1 MRPRALYKRRFLL
14 PVLFFCLTAY
24 LLLTL
29 RGLAPPPPGMG
40 RFSLLVVQSGSMAPV
55 FATHSVIVVDKQVAL
70 PLNTGEVVTYH
81 SADGRLITHRI
92 VAAGFDGQAY
102 YITKGDA
109 NRSADLLPLREPD
122 IFGRVVYVTPS
133 FFAFIVRFLRTPA
146 ALFSLFGLL
155 LVLLICRLP
164 TSAAK

>member
-1 MRPRALYKRRFLL
+1 MRPKALYKLRFLL
-14 PVLFFCLTAY
+14 PVLFFCLAAY

-55 FATHSVIVVDKQVAL
+55 LATHSVIVVDKQVAL
-70 PLNTGEVVTYH
+70 PLNTGDVVTYH
-81 SADGRLITHRI
+81 SANDRLITHRI
-92 VAAGFDGQAY
+92 VAAGFDGQPY

-109 NRSADLLPLREPD
+109 NRSADLLPLREND

-133 FFAFIVRFLRTPA
+133 SFAFIVRFLRTPA
-146 ALFSLFGLL
+146 AFCTLFGFF
-155 LVLLICRLP
+155 LVLLISRTP
-164 TSAAK
+164 TKATK